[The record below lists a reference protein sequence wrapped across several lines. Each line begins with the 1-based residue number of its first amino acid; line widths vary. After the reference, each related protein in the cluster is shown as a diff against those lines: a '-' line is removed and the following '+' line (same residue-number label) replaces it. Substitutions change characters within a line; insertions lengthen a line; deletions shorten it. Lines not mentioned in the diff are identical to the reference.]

1 MKSVAS
7 ANPVRILMT
16 SHDEDLGFPGKREIV
31 ERQLAVAT
39 TQVLYL
45 APETTNR
52 AGHRPLVE
60 RGAEL
65 VRGMEM
71 VPAQERFWTAPP
83 APNAVAAAR
92 KDGIPADIAEAYM
105 LAKAEVK
112 NILAE
117 AFSD

>member
-1 MKSVAS
+1 MH
-7 ANPVRILMT
+7 
-16 SHDEDLGFPGKREIV
+16 SHDEDLGLPGNREIV

-45 APETTNR
+45 APETTKR
-52 AGHRPLVE
+52 VGHRSLVE
-60 RGAEL
+60 RGAEM
-65 VRGMEM
+65 VRGMEV
-71 VPAQERFWTAPP
+71 VPAGERFWTAPP
-83 APNAVAAAR
+83 APDAVAAAR
-92 KDGIPADIAEAYM
+92 QDGIPADIAEAYM

>member
-1 MKSVAS
+1 
-7 ANPVRILMT
+7 MT
-16 SHDEDLGFPGKREIV
+16 RHDEDLGFPGNREIV

-45 APETTNR
+45 ASDPTNR
-52 AGHRPLVE
+52 AGQRSLVE

-83 APNAVAAAR
+83 EPNAVAAAR
-92 KDGIPADIAEAYM
+92 ADGIPADIAEAYM
-105 LAKAEVK
+105 LAKTEVK